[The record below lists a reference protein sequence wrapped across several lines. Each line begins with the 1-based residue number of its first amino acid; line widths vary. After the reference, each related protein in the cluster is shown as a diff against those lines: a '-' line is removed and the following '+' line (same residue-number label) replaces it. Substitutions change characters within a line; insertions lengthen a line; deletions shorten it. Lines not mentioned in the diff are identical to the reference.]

1 MTITTI
7 YNPGD
12 TVWCLINN
20 KATCTKTVA
29 ITHLSNEGGS
39 IEERLQWKLEAHE
52 RSWAGIDVWALR
64 AESELF
70 RTKEELLASL

>member
-12 TVWCLINN
+12 TVWCLIDN
-20 KATCTKTVA
+20 KAVCTKTVEVGH
-29 ITHLSNEGGS
+29 IKNEKIP
-39 IEERLQWKLEAHE
+39 IEKRLQWKLEAKE
-52 RSWAGIDVWALR
+52 RSWVGIDIVAVR

-70 RTKEELLASL
+70 RTKEELIASL

>member
-12 TVWCLINN
+12 TVWCMVGN

-29 ITHLSNEGGS
+29 IAHLSHEDGP
-39 IEERLQWKLEAHE
+39 IEERLQWKLEATE
-52 RSWAGIDVWALR
+52 SSWTGLMLNATR
-64 AESELF
+64 PESQIF